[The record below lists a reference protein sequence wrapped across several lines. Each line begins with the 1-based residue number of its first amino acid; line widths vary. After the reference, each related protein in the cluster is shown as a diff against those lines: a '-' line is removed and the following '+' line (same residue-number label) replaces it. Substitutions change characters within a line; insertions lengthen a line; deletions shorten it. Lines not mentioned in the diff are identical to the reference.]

1 MPLWHAVHMKTL
13 YPLIGLTALLSACG
27 TGLIPPVPYALP
39 DINATLPVPST
50 ASPMVV
56 YSTVDQF
63 ATLPVIAK
71 AISSIELKGDL
82 VYLGN
87 GNLSTLSNV
96 GIYIRSTIDG
106 QNCYNQAG
114 YLICNDSS
122 GQESGNKLQDV
133 AITKGNL
140 QSVTLAGDVLNA
152 AVKNRTGYIG
162 FRINT
167 GSTLAGDQINFTK
180 VNASIRF

>member
-1 MPLWHAVHMKTL
+1 MKPLL
-13 YPLIGLTALLSACG
+13 PLIGLTALLSACG
-27 TGLIPPVPYALP
+27 TGIIPPVPYSLP

-50 ASPMVV
+50 ATPMVV

-63 ATLPVIAK
+63 ATLPLIAK

-87 GNLSTLSNV
+87 GATSTLSNV
-96 GIYIRSTIDG
+96 GIYIRSSIDG
-106 QNCYNQAG
+106 QNCYNSSG
-114 YLICNDSS
+114 YLICADDS
-122 GQESGNKLQDV
+122 GQESGSKLQDV

-140 QSVTLAGDVLNA
+140 TSITMSGDVLNN
-152 AVKNRTGYIG
+152 AVKNRHGYIG

-167 GSTLAGDQINFTK
+167 GSTMMNDQINFTK